1 MRESHDLKG
10 GTLDEMLNSGER
22 KLVESTSSRKT
33 GHQGEGWGCH
43 PTVNN
48 SDPELFLS
56 KKIAGTTMENRLRER
71 KLSDQPNQDGREAPR
86 PDTTTDGMVCL
97 QVGAQPGC
105 PLRCPTSS

>member
-1 MRESHDLKG
+1 
-10 GTLDEMLNSGER
+10 
-22 KLVESTSSRKT
+22 V
-33 GHQGEGWGCH
+33 EGWGCH

-86 PDTTTDGMVCL
+86 PDTTTDGVFTGRSPAWVPSEMPNKQPKMSCL
-97 QVGAQPGC
+97 FGDYVHEDIF
-105 PLRCPTSS
+105 RNVRNIKSSDV